1 MECYK
6 HQGIGAVVQCHS
18 CGKGMCSA
26 CSERFT
32 VMQCEKCLLE
42 SNERVQQRI
51 IGSFVIAFVFA
62 ALGVYGGVTS
72 ASGMGEKLG
81 YAYLGFS
88 LPWAYRMFGTFLSN
102 PFRAILTLL
111 VGWIIAPFSIVKTI
125 KEWKVVQ
132 ETRRVI
138 RQNEG

>member
-6 HQGIGAVVQCHS
+6 HQGKGAVVQCHS
-18 CGKGMCSA
+18 CSKGMCST
-26 CSERFT
+26 CSEQFT

-51 IGSFVIAFVFA
+51 IGSFVIAFIFA
-62 ALGVYGGVTS
+62 ALGVYGGMTS

-88 LPWAYRMFGTFLSN
+88 LPWAYHFFGSFLSN

-111 VGWIIAPFSIVKTI
+111 AGWIIAPFSIVKTI

-138 RQNEG
+138 HQNEG